1 MKLDAAV
8 AAAVRAG
15 AGDRCE
21 YCFMQQSLQG
31 ATFHLDHI
39 VPRSKGGSLEVSD
52 LALAC
57 PSCNLRKADRT
68 MAIDPQGGA
77 WVPLF
82 HPGQQTWSNHF
93 RFAGYRIEGLT
104 AIGRG
109 DGGIFGPQSPA
120 TQAHPCC

>member
-1 MKLDAAV
+1 MKLDAEV

-31 ATFHLDHI
+31 ATFHLEHI
-39 VPRSKGGSLEVSD
+39 VPRSKGGLLEVSN
-52 LALAC
+52 LALAG
-57 PSCNLRKADRT
+57 PSCNLHKADRT

-93 RFAGYRIEGLT
+93 RFAGHRIEGLT

-109 DGGIFGPQSPA
+109 DGGSLGPQSPA